1 MKFNLNFNKL
11 NLKKVNIK
19 NGLPYVAL
27 FVLSFITFFIF
38 QNTQLNEGLFKTL
51 IWFVS
56 NIKISIFNTIFIF
69 FIYLLIISI
78 AGNFTTGFIIGFIVF
93 LIFNFANS
101 QKLSIL
107 GEPIYPVDFYQVL
120 EIKSLF
126 KFVKGSFSL
135 SFLIIF
141 FVLLFA
147 FVKAIKKLPRIS
159 LSLKN
164 RVISIILSGFM
175 LYSYLNFS
183 NSFLNNILSKAGV
196 TIVFWNQPVNYS
208 TNGFMIALLSNLQND
223 IMAMP
228 ENYTEENVNKI
239 ALKYKEKAEEINKD
253 RNISSSENPNIVFV
267 MDESFWD
274 PTKLTN
280 LKFSD
285 DPMKNI
291 REIMSNSSS
300 GALLSPSFGGC
311 TANVEFEALTGFSM
325 YNLFPGTVPFQQ
337 GFQKDTKIPS
347 IASILKNDNYDT
359 LAIHPYNKI
368 FYKRSKVYPLIGFD
382 YFTSEE
388 NIRYKDRLTKDSY
401 ISDQSVVNEI
411 LDVLNEK
418 NNPQF
423 IHAVTMQNHLPITDG
438 KHGENSISIS
448 GLNEEDAK
456 ELETYSEGIKQSDI
470 AIKNLIDGVS
480 KLKEPTIVVF
490 WGDHL
495 PSLSNSIYEDSKYL
509 GDDESLNERKLSETP
524 LFIYSNYNL
533 KKENLKTISPAFLG
547 VTLFDILNKPL
558 TPYYAMLE
566 DIKSQVPGLKS
577 SVLID
582 SNSNIKKDLSDDE
595 KELIEEYKLI
605 QYDLLLGKQYS
616 LPLMFEK

>member
-509 GDDESLNERKLSETP
+509 GDYESLNERKLSETP